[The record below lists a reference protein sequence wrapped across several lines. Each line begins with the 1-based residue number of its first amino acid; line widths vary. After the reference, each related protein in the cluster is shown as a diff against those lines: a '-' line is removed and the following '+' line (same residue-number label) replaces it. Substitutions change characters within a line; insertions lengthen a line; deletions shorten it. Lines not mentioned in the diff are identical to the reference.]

1 MRDDALST
9 REPVSEPTRFTPGP
23 WTWEADDDSPLDR
36 PSIIV
41 RGSRVID
48 RTQSLRRD
56 MRDMPSANQK
66 VAYVYTPTEPVGPHG
81 GQKCTK
87 ATVKEGQA
95 NARLIAAAPD
105 LLAACEAIA
114 EWWFRDGVSGNKETD
129 AIAELARVAIA
140 KANGGA
146 TL

>member
-9 REPVSEPTRFTPGP
+9 RDELVSEPTRFTPGP

-87 ATVKEGQA
+87 NTVREGQA
-95 NARLIAAAPD
+95 NAALIAAAPD
-105 LLAACEAIA
+105 LLASLESLIDHFGESQSLTDPFGYGLLEA
-114 EWWFRDGVSGNKETD
+114 
-129 AIAELARVAIA
+129 AREVVA
-140 KANGGA
+140 KAKGA
-146 TL
+146 